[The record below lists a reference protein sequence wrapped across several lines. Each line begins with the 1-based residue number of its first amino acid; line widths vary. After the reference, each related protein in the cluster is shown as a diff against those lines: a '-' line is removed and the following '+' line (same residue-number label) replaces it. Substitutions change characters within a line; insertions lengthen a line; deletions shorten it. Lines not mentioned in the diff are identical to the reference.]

1 MRQGSFDRGDPAG
14 AGVTD
19 RVPELF
25 VYRASRLEAL
35 LDPLLHLLDTCLP
48 ADVLAPQT
56 VIAAHPGMRQWLSGA
71 LARKR
76 GLGAIVANL
85 DIKLPSTWLDRFTQA
100 YLGESA
106 VALKEYRSE
115 RLRWRI
121 HELLPAL
128 PHSELASCL
137 QGGGAALRRFQLADR
152 LANLFVQYVMY
163 RPDWLVTWQDGK
175 EGARN
180 AGFQP
185 ELWRRLRSQ
194 IALPHRGELLE
205 QLIEQLETGS
215 LHLPQDPVHVF
226 GISHMAPAEMRL
238 VAAMARHRP
247 VFLYVPDPSAKYW
260 GDAAGNGSRQALAM
274 GLPALATQRQ
284 ALGAGD
290 AYAAASESL
299 FLDEVSHPL
308 LASWGRM
315 GQHFMLA
322 LEDRAPALDVRH
334 WKDETPLELESL
346 HPILTRVQASIRE
359 LDPSLPLRAGALPD
373 DEDRSLQV
381 HSCHTRLRELEVLR
395 DALLAA
401 RSEIP
406 DLKPADIAVM
416 APNMAA
422 YMPLLGSVFGP
433 AGSSKVDLPYH
444 LADVRV
450 GRTHPIFT
458 AFTQLLAFTQS
469 RVSAPEI
476 ADLLRIPQVAA
487 ARGIDAGGVET
498 ISQWLARTGV
508 AWGLD
513 GDFRA
518 KQFGVPP
525 IEEFG
530 FAWGVERMLAGYVF
544 GQEAPGRAFSMPGPA
559 GANDLRLWPI
569 EGIEGPSA
577 ALLGALDAFLLML
590 ASLHQDAAIARSA
603 SAWSARLL
611 VLVDE
616 CFRIDRRDR
625 DAREALAALRGII
638 LALQSETEGAGD
650 PTLPFE
656 VVRDVLLARLEAVS
670 ERQHLLMGGI
680 TFCGMVAAR
689 ALPFRVV
696 AVLGLNDGEFPRQAQ
711 GAGLDLTLQPGNRR
725 VGDRDVRMDD
735 RYLFLE
741 TLMAARERLHLSY
754 IGEGVQDGKPRNP
767 AAPLAE
773 LMAFLDRGTRAEG
786 LPLHANEHQTGDETD
801 AGDAASGYLRPW
813 LVRHPLQPFDARYFQ
828 EEGRLFSFD
837 AALADTRI
845 GSARAKPFVS
855 GRCPRDV
862 EPDRAIPLGS
872 VIAWFKDPA
881 KQVLTSV
888 LQLRLD
894 ALEEGTLAAD
904 EPMEAGLSAID
915 RIPRRLAM
923 EALLSSPAER
933 QIPADPPEWLG
944 LTGKL
949 PPGRLGV
956 LAWAGEKGACR
967 SAVRLLDSVPAVLQG
982 LPLRRTPQRVL
993 WQGDKLA
1000 VSGELANVLTS
1011 PANETL
1017 WLFDAYP
1024 KAEKDLEFKQ
1034 RIPLFLQWAM
1044 LRLQTPMEIDVR
1056 ICVLVCEENRNPSR
1070 EWRNAFA
1077 TWCDAFAK
1085 DPESRCDR
1093 LLELSQ
1099 RVQRL
1104 VDLFLAA
1111 QRDTVWYFPKASW
1124 ASRVDDSAG
1133 AVASAW
1139 AGDRNKG
1146 EMDYGPGYAALL
1158 ARGMS
1163 LDATSSDSIAAE
1175 LTETARMLDK
1185 IIHLD
1190 REWATEIAMA
1200 SIAEVSS

>member
-1 MRQGSFDRGDPAG
+1 MRQGSVDRGDSVG
-14 AGVTD
+14 GGVTD

-25 VYRASRLEAL
+25 VYRASQLEAL
-35 LDPLLHLLDTCLP
+35 LEPLLHLLDTCLP
-48 ADVLAPQT
+48 ADALAPQT
-56 VIAAHPGMRQWLSGA
+56 VIAAHPGMKQWLSGG

-85 DIKLPSTWLDRFTQA
+85 DIQLPSTWLDRFTQQ

-128 PHSELASCL
+128 PHAELASCL

-163 RPDWLVTWQDGK
+163 RPDWLVRWQEGK
-175 EGARN
+175 EGARD

-185 ELWRRLRSQ
+185 EVWRRLRGQ

-205 QLIEQLETGS
+205 QLIEQLDTGS

-238 VAAMARHRP
+238 MAAMARHRP

-274 GLPALATQRQ
+274 GLPASEKQRK

-290 AYAAASESL
+290 AYAASSESL
-299 FLDEVSHPL
+299 FLDEVRHPL

-334 WKDETPLELESL
+334 WKDETPLELESS
-346 HPILTRVQASIRE
+346 HPLLTRLQASIRE
-359 LDPSLPLRAGALPD
+359 LDPSLPRHAGALPEG
-373 DEDRSLQV
+373 EDRSLQV

-395 DALLAA
+395 DSLLAA

-422 YMPLLGSVFGP
+422 YVPLLGSVFGP

-458 AFTQLLAFTQS
+458 AFTQLLAVPQS

-476 ADLLRIPQVAA
+476 VDLLRIPQVAA
-487 ARGIDAGGVET
+487 ARGIDAGGVDT

-544 GQEAPGRAFSMPGPA
+544 GQEAPGRSLSMSGLA
-559 GANDLRLWPI
+559 GAGDSRLWPM
-569 EGIEGPSA
+569 EGIDGPSA

-590 ASLHQDAAIARSA
+590 ASLHRDAAIARPA

-625 DAREALAALRGII
+625 DAREALAALRSMI

-670 ERQHLLMGGI
+670 ERQHLLMGGV

-689 ALPFRVV
+689 ALPFRVI

-773 LMAFLDRGTRAEG
+773 LMGFIDQGTAVEG
-786 LPLHANEHQTGDETD
+786 TPLTKEDP
-801 AGDAASGYLRPW
+801 LRPW
-813 LVRHPLQPFDARYFQ
+813 YFRHPLQPFDMRYFQ
-828 EEGRLFSFD
+828 KESRFFSFD
-837 AALADTRI
+837 AALAATLI
-845 GSARAKPFVS
+845 GNEEPVPFIAS
-855 GRCPRDV
+855 RRPS
-862 EPDRAIPLGS
+862 EPESDAVIPLRS
-872 VIAWFKDPA
+872 VIGWFKDPA
-881 KQVLTSV
+881 RQVLTTA
-888 LQLRLD
+888 LQIRLD
-894 ALEEGTLAAD
+894 ALEEGRLTAD
-904 EPMEAGLSAID
+904 EPLEPKLSSMG
-915 RIPRRLAM
+915 RIPRRLALD
-923 EALLSSPAER
+923 ALLGYPEAR
-933 QIPADPPEWLG
+933 GIPADPPDWLQLGG
-944 LTGKL
+944 LL
-949 PPGRLGV
+949 PSGRLGTA
-956 LAWAGEKGACR
+956 AWAGKEGAR
-967 SAVRLLDSVPAVLQG
+967 SKAVKMLDTAPSRLGGGTLQR
-982 LPLRRTPQRVL
+982 LPQ
-993 WQGDKLA
+993 A
-1000 VSGELANVLTS
+1000 VSWEGSAISVAGEVGDVLTS
-1011 PANETL
+1011 LDESTL
-1017 WLFDAYP
+1017 WVFDAHAKP
-1024 KAEKDLEFKQ
+1024 EEKLEFKQ
-1034 RIPLFLQWAM
+1034 RIPLFLHWA
-1044 LRLQTPMEIDVR
+1044 LVRLQAPDHVDVR
-1056 ICVLVCEENRNPSR
+1056 VCLLLTERVNNPVR
-1070 EWRNAFA
+1070 DWRDSFEAWCTAFSN
-1077 TWCDAFAK
+1077 
-1085 DPESRCDR
+1085 DPESRGDLR
-1093 LLELSQ
+1093 IELGE
-1099 RVQRL
+1099 RVQQL
-1104 VDLFLAA
+1104 MDVYLAA
-1111 QRDTVWYFPKASW
+1111 QRDTVWYLPATSW
-1124 ASRVDDSAG
+1124 ASRADDCAD
-1133 AVASAW
+1133 AARQAW
-1139 AGDRNKG
+1139 LGDGGHKRG
-1146 EMDYGPGYAALL
+1146 EMDYSPGYAGLF
-1158 ARGMS
+1158 ARGS
-1163 LDATSSDSIAAE
+1163 GLEKSPSKQVQADLKCIARRLDQVIQLDRPLPPAEWMHAAAE
-1175 LTETARMLDK
+1175 
-1185 IIHLD
+1185 
-1190 REWATEIAMA
+1190 
-1200 SIAEVSS
+1200 AEA